1 VTGLPALKAKL
12 TNQLARRRNQ
22 HKIAEKNNGREATI
36 GEAVDRSGYASGG
49 GRTK

>member
-36 GEAVDRSGYASGG
+36 GEAVDRGYASGG